1 MREGADAYL
10 SKASDKEEI
19 LLWIE
24 RAIERRQTRQS
35 IWESQLLGAC
45 EVRLFLDTT
54 ATLFAEWLAEH
65 TKMAPYR
72 EFPAEKGRLVLQNIK
87 PQLSVAAPMTLA
99 MDAFYVVPK
108 EHENAETALP
118 IPAAITFRVIP
129 LSSESVEVQAEC
141 HQPAVAN
148 YFRELLAEIRQ
159 RWPMAGQGSA
169 AASSQSA
176 TAAELR
182 LPAHLAQREADLED
196 SIAQAQ
202 RLLKEYDDVLLVE
215 DNPKRRMK
223 YQREVKQLKATVAN
237 YRQQYEALL
246 HELAQITPTPVLQDI
261 GTQLEEMDDKLD
273 VLLEG
278 QTALAMGLMR
288 VRADILG
295 GIDASARS
303 AVQVIVGALQQKQL
317 ETVRTVLDG
326 IDRGRATDDE
336 VLATLDAIRQA
347 LQEMQQKGVAP
358 PVPGVAESA
367 EQLAEVVGAPGL
379 DVKHKLK
386 AVIPIIPILLQYE
399 GEISL
404 GSGMNLEAA
413 WNKLVDKLKRSKNS
427 A

>member
-237 YRQQYEALL
+237 YRQQYETLL